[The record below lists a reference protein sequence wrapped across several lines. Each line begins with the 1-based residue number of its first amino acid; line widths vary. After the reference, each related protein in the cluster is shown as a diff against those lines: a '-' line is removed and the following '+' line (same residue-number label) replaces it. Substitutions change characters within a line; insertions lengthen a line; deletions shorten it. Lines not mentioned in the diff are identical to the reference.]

1 MVLRVS
7 TLTLP
12 ERARNGICRCQN
24 RIHVTNYICFQRCV
38 LLLAPDQFHE
48 FAAAFHATHK
58 DRAAQIAETFFI
70 ACAQEVRIIGD
81 TPPIPKQLLRFIGA
95 DKCQPH
101 HATLCWLPPKSI
113 PNASR
118 QNAILFRHDSHSPT
132 IADQD
137 VHKGSNLTPPE
148 TVAAETS
155 LNDFMSTSPQ
165 QHKRRTGSAGLTASA
180 RRLCGRRAHL
190 RAATDRP
197 SLAERP

>member
-58 DRAAQIAETFFI
+58 DRAAQKAETFFI

-95 DKCQPH
+95 DKCQPP
-101 HATLCWLPPKSI
+101 HATLCWLPPKSAASSF

-118 QNAILFRHDSHSPT
+118 QNAILFRHDSHSLT

-148 TVAAETS
+148 TVAETS
-155 LNDFMSTSPQ
+155 LNNFYLNLPTATSRPQ
-165 QHKRRTGSAGLTASA
+165 RERRTGSAV
-180 RRLCGRRAHL
+180 
-190 RAATDRP
+190 
-197 SLAERP
+197 